1 MYTWNVSRESADAD
15 APVRFLGT
23 IQADTMALAIQRV
36 AHSYEVLA
44 YDLCVKRSNLDKQG

>member
-1 MYTWNVSRESADAD
+1 MYTWNVSHESADTD